1 MELMAVIQK
10 NLLKNNVL
18 ILCRLEFL
26 NITEYRGE
34 RMIKIP
40 VFKILFAAKVNL
52 LIDLIIML
60 QFIK

>member
-1 MELMAVIQK
+1 MAVIQK